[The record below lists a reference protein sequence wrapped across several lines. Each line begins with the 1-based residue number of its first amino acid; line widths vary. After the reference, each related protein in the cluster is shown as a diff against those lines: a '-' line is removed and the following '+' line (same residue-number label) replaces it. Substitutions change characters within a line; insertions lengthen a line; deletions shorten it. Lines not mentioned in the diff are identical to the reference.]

1 MTNTDL
7 FSKLLEGPYSHFKK
21 VGEDDWRDIG
31 TRNPGFSISSKGY
44 FDHNS
49 GSKGSLSDLCKE
61 YNLIPTENR
70 NLDTNKKEL
79 PQIIWEKSARA
90 EHQDSHAFKLI
101 ESYFTKCRSI
111 PLVNYSDLLK
121 KGLIRVSEYK
131 GDKMLVYP
139 SLTPEESSLALKDE
153 SYDLKRIQRIYLNI
167 DGTKHIKGKKHLGSN
182 GEASAG
188 FLIPSFKGSS
198 FKNVVIMEGLED
210 ALSLR
215 PEYPEY
221 WFLVATDKSGLKH
234 LTGFFNRGNPESC
247 LIIADHDTDDKP
259 EVTGQYL
266 SWQLGKRIVDMG
278 IRVTVKMPLNPKEDA
293 NSALMSGKLNEW
305 KESLVDVP
313 EIFKADYIAEDHGL
327 RIVKASEVKIKP
339 VKWLWPGVLAQGKL
353 VIIAGEP
360 GLGKSQ
366 ISLFVCATVS
376 NGGEWPVSGE
386 VSEKGSSLILS
397 AEDGV
402 EDTIVPRLTA
412 AGADLS
418 KIEILQAVKLGKGKE
433 RSFDLTKDVDRLRD
447 ATRDKDD
454 VRLIVVDPI
463 SAYLGGTDS
472 HKNADVRAALTP
484 IIEFAEEIGACLLC
498 VSHLNKTKQVSAL
511 SRITGSIAF
520 AASARSLYLVA
531 RDPEDPNLRLML
543 SLKNNLAKETHG
555 FRYQIEEKSLS
566 EVTASYVSWKNDIV
580 ELSPEEVMNNQNA
593 SYGNNE
599 AATKFLL
606 EALEDGSEI
615 PAKEINSEGLEL
627 GFSTKVLWKAKEKIG
642 VKSRKMGV
650 KEGWCWYLPAK
661 IIPQDYPKIPEDSQN
676 I

>member
-90 EHQDSHAFKLI
+90 EHQNSHAFKLI

-111 PLVNYSDLLK
+111 PLINYSDILK
-121 KGLIRVSEYK
+121 KGLIRVNEYK

-198 FKNVVIMEGLED
+198 FINVVIMEGLED

-221 WFLVATDKSGLKH
+221 WFIVATDKSGLKH

-259 EVTGQYL
+259 EVT
-266 SWQLGKRIVDMG
+266 
-278 IRVTVKMPLNPKEDA
+278 
-293 NSALMSGKLNEW
+293 
-305 KESLVDVP
+305 
-313 EIFKADYIAEDHGL
+313 
-327 RIVKASEVKIKP
+327 
-339 VKWLWPGVLAQGKL
+339 
-353 VIIAGEP
+353 
-360 GLGKSQ
+360 
-366 ISLFVCATVS
+366 
-376 NGGEWPVSGE
+376 
-386 VSEKGSSLILS
+386 
-397 AEDGV
+397 
-402 EDTIVPRLTA
+402 
-412 AGADLS
+412 
-418 KIEILQAVKLGKGKE
+418 
-433 RSFDLTKDVDRLRD
+433 
-447 ATRDKDD
+447 
-454 VRLIVVDPI
+454 
-463 SAYLGGTDS
+463 
-472 HKNADVRAALTP
+472 
-484 IIEFAEEIGACLLC
+484 
-498 VSHLNKTKQVSAL
+498 
-511 SRITGSIAF
+511 
-520 AASARSLYLVA
+520 
-531 RDPEDPNLRLML
+531 
-543 SLKNNLAKETHG
+543 
-555 FRYQIEEKSLS
+555 
-566 EVTASYVSWKNDIV
+566 
-580 ELSPEEVMNNQNA
+580 
-593 SYGNNE
+593 
-599 AATKFLL
+599 
-606 EALEDGSEI
+606 
-615 PAKEINSEGLEL
+615 
-627 GFSTKVLWKAKEKIG
+627 
-642 VKSRKMGV
+642 
-650 KEGWCWYLPAK
+650 
-661 IIPQDYPKIPEDSQN
+661 
-676 I
+676 

>member
-21 VGEDDWRDIG
+21 VGEDDWRDPDA
-31 TRNPGFSISSKGY
+31 RNPGFSISSRGY

-49 GSKGSLSDLCKE
+49 GSKGSLSNLCKE
-61 YNLIPTENR
+61 YNLIPAENR

-79 PQIIWEKSARA
+79 PQIIWDKSARA
-90 EHQDSHAFKLI
+90 DNPESHTFKLT
-101 ESYFTKCRSI
+101 EGYLTKCRSI
-111 PLVNYSDLLK
+111 PLINYSDILK
-121 KGLIRVSEYK
+121 KGLIRVNEYK
-131 GDKMLVYP
+131 GDKTLIYP
-139 SLTPEESSLALKDE
+139 SLNPEETSQALSGKPY
-153 SYDLKRIQRIYLNI
+153 SLKRIQRIYLNS

-188 FLIPSFKGSS
+188 FLIPAFNSS
-198 FKNVVIMEGLED
+198 KFVDVVIMEGLED

-215 PEYPEY
+215 PEYPEC
-221 WFLVATDKSGLKH
+221 WFLVATDKSGLKN

-266 SWQLGKRIVDMG
+266 SCKLGKSIVDMG
-278 IRVTVKMPLNPKEDA
+278 ISVKVKMPLNPKEDA
-293 NSALMSGKLNEW
+293 NSALMLGKLKEW
-305 KESLVDVP
+305 KESLIDVP
-313 EIFKADYIAEDHGL
+313 EIFKADYNSQECGL
-327 RIVKASEVKIKP
+327 RVIKASEVKIKP

-353 VIIAGEP
+353 VIIAGDP

-376 NGGEWPVSGE
+376 NGGKWPVSGE

-412 AGADLS
+412 AGANLS
-418 KIEILQAVKLGKGKE
+418 KIFILQAVKLGKDKE
-433 RSFDLTKDVDRLRD
+433 RSFDLTKDVDRLRKLS
-447 ATRDKDD
+447 RDNDN

-511 SRITGSIAF
+511 SRVSGSIAF
-520 AASARSLYLVA
+520 IASARASYIVA
-531 RDPEDPNLRLML
+531 RDPDDPNLRLML

-580 ELSPEEVMNNQNA
+580 ELSPEEVMNNQNS
-593 SYGNNE
+593 SYGNKDVAEN
-599 AATKFLL
+599 FLL
-606 EALEDGSEI
+606 DALKGGDEI
-615 PAKEINSEGLEL
+615 PVKDLQSEALEL
-627 GFSTKVLWKAKEKIG
+627 GFSKKVLWKAKEKLGI
-642 VKSRKMGV
+642 KSRKVSFDGR
-650 KEGWCWYLPAK
+650 WNWYLPAEN
-661 IIPQDYPKIPEDSQN
+661 ISEDYPKITQDSH
-676 I
+676 II